1 MAPCLR
7 QIAKEAT
14 RPSGNCRAK
23 RDTGAFH
30 SRFATCFAGVRR
42 DSVTLMC
49 RNVCFKGFPAPPAVV
64 IWGGTDRFREKY
76 MFWALAI
83 LMIAVSLWAI
93 GRPLL
98 RGNGTGPRAA
108 EQDLQVYKDQLA
120 EVERDLA
127 RGVLAPDEA
136 ESARIEVSRRIL
148 AADKRVQAQND
159 AKGAAPAV
167 NRTLLALVVLV
178 LAGGSLGLYA
188 LLGNPGLPD
197 RPLKERLAE
206 AQQRRAARMDQASAE
221 ALAPPVEVGE
231 VPQEYVDLVEKLRT
245 ALADRPNDIQGLR
258 LLALHE
264 SRLGNYVAARTSQEK
279 LVGLLGDA
287 ASGEDYSA
295 LGEYLVFAAGGYV
308 SPQAEEALVKALQLD
323 PTDQRARYFSGLALA
338 QNGRPDVAYQMW
350 SGLLAEGP
358 ADAPWIAPIRSQ
370 MDALARA
377 AGIDPATAPP
387 GPSAGDVDAAADMTP
402 EERQQMIRGMVA
414 GLAERLATEGGTPEE
429 WARLIRAYGV
439 LGDLDKAALVWTEAK
454 QTFADNPEA
463 MALLRAEAQELGI
476 D

>member
-1 MAPCLR
+1 
-7 QIAKEAT
+7 
-14 RPSGNCRAK
+14 
-23 RDTGAFH
+23 
-30 SRFATCFAGVRR
+30 
-42 DSVTLMC
+42 
-49 RNVCFKGFPAPPAVV
+49 
-64 IWGGTDRFREKY
+64 
-76 MFWALAI
+76 
-83 LMIAVSLWAI
+83 
-93 GRPLL
+93 
-98 RGNGTGPRAA
+98 
-108 EQDLQVYKDQLA
+108 
-120 EVERDLA
+120 
-127 RGVLAPDEA
+127 
-136 ESARIEVSRRIL
+136 
-148 AADKRVQAQND
+148 
-159 AKGAAPAV
+159 
-167 NRTLLALVVLV
+167 
-178 LAGGSLGLYA
+178 
-188 LLGNPGLPD
+188 
-197 RPLKERLAE
+197 
-206 AQQRRAARMDQASAE
+206 MDQASAE

>member
-1 MAPCLR
+1 MTSFLR
-7 QIAKEAT
+7 QIAEKAT

-23 RDTGAFH
+23 RDTEARRLTQIA
-30 SRFATCFAGVRR
+30 RFRS

-64 IWGGTDRFREKY
+64 IWGGTDRFREMY
-76 MFWALAI
+76 MFWAIAI

-98 RGNGTGPRAA
+98 RSTGTGPRAA

-127 RGVLAPDEA
+127 RGVLARDEA
-136 ESARIEVSRRIL
+136 EAARLEVSRRIL
-148 AADKRVQAQND
+148 AADKRVQAQD
-159 AKGAAPAV
+159 AAKGAAPAV
-167 NRTLLALVVLV
+167 NRTVLALVALV

-188 LLGNPGLPD
+188 LLGSPGMPD
-197 RPLKERLAE
+197 RPLQQRLAE
-206 AQQRRAARMDQASAE
+206 AQQQRAARMDQASAE
-221 ALAPPVEVGE
+221 ALAPPADVGE
-231 VPQEYVDLVEKLRT
+231 VPQDYRDLVEQLRA

-264 SRLGNYVAARTSQEK
+264 SRLGNYAAARTAQAK
-279 LVGLLGDA
+279 AVRLLGDA
-287 ASGEDYSA
+287 ATGEDYSA

-308 SPQAEEALVKALQLD
+308 SPQAEDALVQALRLD
-323 PTDQRARYFSGLALA
+323 PEDQRARYFSGLALA
-338 QNGRPDVAYQMW
+338 QNGRPDIAYQMW

-358 ADAPWIAPIRSQ
+358 EDAPWIAPIRAQ
-370 MDALARA
+370 IDALARA
-377 AGIDPATAPP
+377 AGIDPATVPP
-387 GPSAGDVDAAADMTP
+387 GPTAGDIDSTADMTP

-414 GLAERLATEGGTPEE
+414 GLAERLATQGGTPEE

-439 LGDLDKAALVWTEAK
+439 LGDLDKAALIWTEAK
-454 QTFADNPEA
+454 QTFADDPAA
-463 MALLRAEAQELGI
+463 MTLLRAEADELGI

>member
-1 MAPCLR
+1 
-7 QIAKEAT
+7 
-14 RPSGNCRAK
+14 
-23 RDTGAFH
+23 
-30 SRFATCFAGVRR
+30 
-42 DSVTLMC
+42 MC

-64 IWGGTDRFREKY
+64 IWGETDQFREMY

-98 RGNGTGPRAA
+98 RGAGTGPRAA

-120 EVERDLA
+120 EVERDLS
-127 RGVLAPDEA
+127 RGVLAADEA

-148 AADKRVQAQND
+148 AADKRVQAQQA

-167 NRTLLALVVLV
+167 NRTVLALVVLV

-188 LLGNPGLPD
+188 LLGNPGMPD

-206 AQQRRAARMDQASAE
+206 AQQRRAVRMDQASAE
-221 ALAPPVEVGE
+221 ALAPPVDVGE
-231 VPQEYVDLVEKLRT
+231 VPQEYSDLVEKLRA

-264 SRLGNYVAARTSQEK
+264 SRLGNYVAARTAQEK
-279 LVGLLGDA
+279 VVSILGSSA
-287 ASGEDYSA
+287 TSEDYSA

-308 SPQAEEALVKALQLD
+308 SPQAEETLVKALQLD
-323 PTDQRARYFSGLALA
+323 PRNQSARYFSGLALA

-358 ADAPWIAPIRSQ
+358 ENAPWIAPIRAQ
-370 MDALARA
+370 IDALAQA
-377 AGIDPATAPP
+377 AGIDPATVPP
-387 GPSAGDVDAAADMTP
+387 GPSAEDIDNAAEMTP

-414 GLAERLATEGGTPEE
+414 GLAERLATQGGTPEE

-439 LGDLDKAALVWTEAK
+439 LGDLDKAALIWTEAK
-454 QTFADNPEA
+454 QTFAGDPAA
-463 MALLRAEAQELGI
+463 MSLLRAEAVELGI

>member
-1 MAPCLR
+1 MVPA
-7 QIAKEAT
+7 
-14 RPSGNCRAK
+14 
-23 RDTGAFH
+23 
-30 SRFATCFAGVRR
+30 RR

-64 IWGGTDRFREKY
+64 IWGETDQFREMY

-98 RGNGTGPRAA
+98 RGAGTGPRAA

-127 RGVLAPDEA
+127 RGVLAADEA
-136 ESARIEVSRRIL
+136 QSARIEVSRRIL
-148 AADKRVQAQND
+148 AADKRVQAQQA

-167 NRTLLALVVLV
+167 NRTVLALVVLV

-221 ALAPPVEVGE
+221 ALAPPVDVGE
-231 VPQEYVDLVEKLRT
+231 VPQEYNDLVEKLRA

-264 SRLGNYVAARTSQEK
+264 SRLGNYVAARTAQEK
-279 LVGLLGDA
+279 VVSILGSSA
-287 ASGEDYSA
+287 TSEDHSA

-308 SPQAEEALVKALQLD
+308 SPQAEETLVKALELD
-323 PTDQRARYFSGLALA
+323 PRNQSARYFSGLALA

-358 ADAPWIAPIRSQ
+358 ENAPWIAPIRAQ
-370 MDALARA
+370 IDALAQA
-377 AGIDPATAPP
+377 AGIDPATVPP
-387 GPSAGDVDAAADMTP
+387 GPSAEDIDNAADMTP

-414 GLAERLATEGGTPEE
+414 GLAERLATQGGTPEE

-439 LGDLDKAALVWTEAK
+439 LGDLDKAALIWTEAK
-454 QTFADNPEA
+454 QTFAGDPA
-463 MALLRAEAQELGI
+463 ARSLLRAEAIELGI

>member
-1 MAPCLR
+1 M
-7 QIAKEAT
+7 
-14 RPSGNCRAK
+14 
-23 RDTGAFH
+23 
-30 SRFATCFAGVRR
+30 
-42 DSVTLMC
+42 
-49 RNVCFKGFPAPPAVV
+49 
-64 IWGGTDRFREKY
+64 Y

-98 RGNGTGPRAA
+98 RGVGTGPRAA

-127 RGVLAPDEA
+127 RGVLAADEA
-136 ESARIEVSRRIL
+136 QSARIEVSRRIL
-148 AADKRVQAQND
+148 AADKRVQAQEA

-167 NRTLLALVVLV
+167 NRIGLALVVLV

-231 VPQEYVDLVEKLRT
+231 VPQEYRDLVEKLRT

-264 SRLGNYVAARTSQEK
+264 SRLGSYVAARTAQEK

-287 ASGEDYSA
+287 ATGEDYSA

-323 PTDQRARYFSGLALA
+323 PQDRRARYFSGLALA

-358 ADAPWIAPIRSQ
+358 EDAPWIAPIRSQ
-370 MDALARA
+370 IDALAQA
-377 AGIDPATAPP
+377 AGIDPATVPPRRLGAGSRNRSGNRTAGAFRRRYRHRRRNDAGRAPADDP
-387 GPSAGDVDAAADMTP
+387 RHGCGTGRAACNARRHTGRMGAADP
-402 EERQQMIRGMVA
+402 GLWRAGRSGQGGADLGRGQA
-414 GLAERLATEGGTPEE
+414 
-429 WARLIRAYGV
+429 
-439 LGDLDKAALVWTEAK
+439 DLC
-454 QTFADNPEA
+454 
-463 MALLRAEAQELGI
+463 R
-476 D
+476 